1 MEAEEKV
8 ENPVLK
14 MMDEIE
20 KNMPE
25 SILDD
30 ELVRF
35 YIAGARTAAIALEAS
50 LGLSGEDAVNK
61 ASKVFVGRLARDM
74 VELMLSHVRD

>member
-35 YIAGARTAAIALEAS
+35 YIAGARTAAIALEAY

>member
-30 ELVRF
+30 ELVVF
-35 YIAGARTAAIALEAS
+35 YIAGARSAASALEAS